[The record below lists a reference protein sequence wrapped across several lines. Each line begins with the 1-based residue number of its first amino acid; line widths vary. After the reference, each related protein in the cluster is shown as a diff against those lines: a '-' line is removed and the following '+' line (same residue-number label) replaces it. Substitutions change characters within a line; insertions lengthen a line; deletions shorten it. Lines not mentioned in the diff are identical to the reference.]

1 MQNRRA
7 LIFFAFAILFGVA
20 AAFTAHRALESQVAS
35 TPAAPPIETV
45 EVVIT
50 RTDQTTGSVLTA
62 ATLTTVDWP
71 KQFAPQGMFV
81 EPDMLHGRVLR
92 HALAAGEP
100 VLDAALLPEGSA
112 GGLLSVIAT
121 DRRAVSVKVDQ
132 IIGVAGFVS
141 PGARVDVLG
150 TVRDLR
156 DKDKLPYTK
165 AVLQDVRVLA
175 IDQKMEEAESGQ
187 PELVSVVT
195 LEVEPK
201 DAEKL
206 IYSAHEGR
214 LQLALRSPSD
224 RETVKTAGANFS
236 DILDRR
242 RPTGKR
248 GHKPTVQIVSGSSVS
263 QKSY

>member
-20 AAFTAHRALESQVAS
+20 AAFTAHRALESRVAS
-35 TPAAPPIETV
+35 TPEAAPIETV

-50 RTDQTTGSVLTA
+50 RSDQTTGASLTA

-71 KQFAPQGMFV
+71 KQYAPQGIFV

-100 VLDAALLPEGSA
+100 VLEGALFPEGTA
-112 GGLLSVIAT
+112 GGLLSVIAE
-121 DRRAVSVKVDQ
+121 DKRAVSVKVDQ
-132 IIGVAGFVS
+132 IIGVAGFVT

-150 TVRDLR
+150 TIRDLR

-165 AVLQDVRVLA
+165 SVLQDVRVLA

-195 LEVEPK
+195 LEVEPG

-224 RETVKTAGANFS
+224 HAKVDTKGVDYNAV
-236 DILDRR
+236 LDRR
-242 RPTGKR
+242 RTTKGRRAPTMK
-248 GHKPTVQIVSGSSVS
+248 IVSGSSVVN
-263 QKSY
+263 KSY

>member
-20 AAFTAHRALESQVAS
+20 AAFTAHRALESRVAN
-35 TPAAPPIETV
+35 TPEAAPIETV

-62 ATLTTVDWP
+62 AALTTVDWP
-71 KQFAPQGMFV
+71 KEFAPQGIFV
-81 EPDMLHGRVLR
+81 ETDMLHGRVLR

-100 VLDAALLPEGSA
+100 VLDGALLPEGSA
-112 GGLLSVIAT
+112 GGLLSVIAE
-121 DRRAVSVKVDQ
+121 DKRAVSVKVDQ

-165 AVLQDVRVLA
+165 SVLQDVRVLA
-175 IDQKMEEAESGQ
+175 IDQKMEEAETGQ

-224 RETVKTAGANFS
+224 HETVKTAGVSFS
-236 DILDRR
+236 DILARR
-242 RPTGKR
+242 RTTSKGRRKA
-248 GHKPTVQIVSGSSVS
+248 TVQIVSGSSVS